1 MTRRLLLGYLAV
13 TVVVL
18 LALELPLA
26 FFYSQREEDRFTAAA
41 EGVVLASYYEDVL
54 DGGAPID
61 PSQAERFAE
70 RTGARVVVTDSNG
83 ISVLDTAAAVDRD
96 FSTRPEV
103 AQALR
108 GERASGIRH
117 SKTLNT
123 DLLYVAVPIASGGSV
138 HGMLRL
144 TLDAHEVAER
154 VHRFWLSLAA
164 VAAVVLGAVGVIGW
178 AVARSVTR
186 PLRELQASARR
197 FADGD
202 LSVEPIP
209 ADSPE
214 EIVALADAMGVMA
227 TRLDEL
233 LSAQRAFVGDAS
245 HQLRSPLTALRLR
258 LENLAAELGES
269 GQGAEVEAAIDETR
283 RLSDLVSDLLKL
295 ARADQPPP
303 AERTDVGVIATDR
316 IDTWSAMADG
326 ADVAL
331 RLDRPDG
338 AVWAS
343 VVPGSVEQILD
354 NLLDNALAV
363 SPAGGE
369 VTVTL
374 ERAEGRVRLT
384 VADRGPGLDDEHK
397 VRALERFWRGGQAT
411 PGTGLGLPIAVGLA
425 EASGG
430 GLSLADRP
438 GGGLLVE
445 VYLPRINQSVT
456 LTGQAASRT
465 R

>member
-1 MTRRLLLGYLAV
+1 
-13 TVVVL
+13 
-18 LALELPLA
+18 
-26 FFYSQREEDRFTAAA
+26 
-41 EGVVLASYYEDVL
+41 
-54 DGGAPID
+54 
-61 PSQAERFAE
+61 
-70 RTGARVVVTDSNG
+70 
-83 ISVLDTAAAVDRD
+83 
-96 FSTRPEV
+96 
-103 AQALR
+103 
-108 GERASGIRH
+108 
-117 SKTLNT
+117 
-123 DLLYVAVPIASGGSV
+123 
-138 HGMLRL
+138 
-144 TLDAHEVAER
+144 
-154 VHRFWLSLAA
+154 
-164 VAAVVLGAVGVIGW
+164 
-178 AVARSVTR
+178 
-186 PLRELQASARR
+186 
-197 FADGD
+197 
-202 LSVEPIP
+202 
-209 ADSPE
+209 
-214 EIVALADAMGVMA
+214 
-227 TRLDEL
+227 
-233 LSAQRAFVGDAS
+233 
-245 HQLRSPLTALRLR
+245 
-258 LENLAAELGES
+258 LGES

-331 RLDRPDG
+331 RLDRPEG

-374 ERAEGRVRLT
+374 ERAEDRVRLT
-384 VADRGPGLDDEHK
+384 VADQGPGLDDEHK

-411 PGTGLGLPIAVGLA
+411 PGTGLGLPIALGLA

-465 R
+465 K